1 MDNVDQAKSAEETK
15 ATGAASAAAEPPTNK
30 FAIARLANKQRKKR
44 AHRRSL
50 RRSNTKG

>member
-1 MDNVDQAKSAEETK
+1 MDDVNQATNDGTTK
-15 ATGAASAAAEPPTNK
+15 APAGARPAPAPPTNK
-30 FAIARLANKQRKKR
+30 FAIARLASKQRKKR

>member
-1 MDNVDQAKSAEETK
+1 MDNVDQEKIAGETK
-15 ATGAASAAAEPPTNK
+15 ATGAARAGAEPSTNQ
-30 FAIARLANKQRKKR
+30 FAINRRANKQRKKR